1 MNIYVS
7 TINEEWYN
15 NQCEHFIKLFN
26 DFLSNCCT
34 KENTMAT
41 SSINQTPKVI
51 INVTEE
57 DTTLKEISAQVEEQS
72 KNRRSVGKYKEKVT
86 PSDDVIED
94 LNSHKEDEEKE
105 HQEQRDNDKNNE
117 EIIDNFTKCSNS
129 GQKIDGRECQQLKSA
144 KSELYKWFQQF
155 KESGNITHFDHF
167 KTKGL
172 KLMEEYDVLKTYND
186 RYNWLHCCFKSFEEQ
201 EFRLQI
207 QELTHR
213 LKKKDIKRD
222 NVYIMFKTQF
232 YWKSLIPKS
241 DKKIDM
247 QKLTGYLNVIFC
259 TNITDD
265 HKLPPFYFYNSTMQT
280 TAKDIKNIPNLCT
293 TSGEIQKIVKDWYN
307 NHFVRL
313 VKKRQ
318 QETNVSDKVLL
329 IVSGSKTHLDI
340 HTKDITQNDNFEIQ
354 FIPGGITLI
363 YKIIQII
370 TKEIRNKCKEVFHEF
385 CTSYDINIYVSTINE
400 EWYNNQCEHFIKL
413 FNDFLSNCCTKEN
426 TMATSSINQ
435 TPKVII
441 NVTEEDTTLKEI
453 SAQVEEQ
460 SKNRRSVGKYKEK
473 VTPLDDVIEDL
484 NSHKEDE
491 EKEHQEQQDNDK
503 NNEITDN
510 FTKCSNSGQKI
521 DGRECQQLES
531 TGSADNIISV
541 EDNVES
547 SQHENILAFDD
558 NMINSASISATEYV
572 QMFVKRLTEM
582 IRNILFS
589 VKQEFETCHKQDSD
603 HTKNEMAA
611 AYVYR
616 NTISNIERTQSPVN
630 QAIGQPA
637 ENVIQELTHRL
648 EKKNVKRDNV
658 YIMFKTKFQWSKTF
672 IPKSEKKIDRQILTD
687 FLNVIFCTNIT
698 DWCNN
703 HFVKLVK
710 KRQQETNVSDKVL
723 LIVLGSRM
731 FPDIDAKY
739 ITQNDN
745 FEIISQNVQTLAK
758 KSMEE
763 NVNNWKAQDLQITL

>member
-1 MNIYVS
+1 MSVEEANRKLPFKKRTFSIKQKFDETCHKQDS
-7 TINEEWYN
+7 DTTINEIAAEYN
-15 NQCEHFIKLFN
+15 VCR
-26 DFLSNCCT
+26 
-34 KENTMAT
+34 NTAR
-41 SSINQTPKVI
+41 
-51 INVTEE
+51 NVTER
-57 DTTLKEISAQVEEQS
+57 SQS
-72 KNRRSVGKYKEKVT
+72 PGNQSIGQPAENVIQELTHRLEKKNIK
-86 PSDDVIED
+86 
-94 LNSHKEDEEKE
+94 
-105 HQEQRDNDKNNE
+105 RDNDINDKNNE
-117 EIIDNFTKCSNS
+117 EITDNFTKCWNS
-129 GQKIDGRECQQLKSA
+129 AQKIDGRECQQLKSA
-144 KSELYKWFQQF
+144 QSELYKWFQQF

-293 TSGEIQKIVKDWYN
+293 TRGEIQKIVKDWYN
-307 NHFVRL
+307 NHFVKL

-363 YKIIQII
+363 YKIIKII

-473 VTPLDDVIEDL
+473 VTPSDDVIEDL

-491 EKEHQEQQDNDK
+491 EKEHQEQQDNK
-503 NNEITDN
+503 NNEEIT
-510 FTKCSNSGQKI
+510 
-521 DGRECQQLES
+521 GR
-531 TGSADNIISV
+531 IILQ
-541 EDNVES
+541 NVRT
-547 SQHENILAFDD
+547 L
-558 NMINSASISATEYV
+558 
-572 QMFVKRLTEM
+572 
-582 IRNILFS
+582 
-589 VKQEFETCHKQDSD
+589 
-603 HTKNEMAA
+603 TKNTM
-611 AYVYR
+611 
-616 NTISNIERTQSPVN
+616 
-630 QAIGQPA
+630 
-637 ENVIQELTHRL
+637 QE
-648 EKKNVKRDNV
+648 D
-658 YIMFKTKFQWSKTF
+658 
-672 IPKSEKKIDRQILTD
+672 
-687 FLNVIFCTNIT
+687 
-698 DWCNN
+698 
-703 HFVKLVK
+703 
-710 KRQQETNVSDKVL
+710 
-723 LIVLGSRM
+723 
-731 FPDIDAKY
+731 
-739 ITQNDN
+739 
-745 FEIISQNVQTLAK
+745 
-758 KSMEE
+758 
-763 NVNNWKAQDLQITL
+763 VNNWKAQYPQITS